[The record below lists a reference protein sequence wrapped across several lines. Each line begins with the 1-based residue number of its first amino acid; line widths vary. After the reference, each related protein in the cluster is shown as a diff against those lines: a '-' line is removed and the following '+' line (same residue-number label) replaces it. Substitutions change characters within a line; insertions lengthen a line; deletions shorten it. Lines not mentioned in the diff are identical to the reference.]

1 MPSKVLAMS
10 KRLRQLDQAL
20 FWRSYLLTVGFLM
33 FSGASVVGYAA
44 WNGSLE
50 LEWWGVL
57 VTSAIILG
65 GALLFG
71 FGIFGRNSKM
81 EGWADVASTHEAAI
95 ILVVISYPV
104 YLILKLFYR
113 PR

>member
-1 MPSKVLAMS
+1 MS

-33 FSGASVVGYAA
+33 FSGASVVGYSA

-65 GALLFG
+65 GALLCG

-104 YLILKLFYR
+104 YLLLKLFYR

>member
-1 MPSKVLAMS
+1 
-10 KRLRQLDQAL
+10 
-20 FWRSYLLTVGFLM
+20 M
-33 FSGASVVGYAA
+33 FCGAAFVGYLA
-44 WNGSLE
+44 WNGSLQ

-57 VTSAIILG
+57 VTSTIILG

-71 FGIFGRNSKM
+71 FGIFGRSSKM

>member
-1 MPSKVLAMS
+1 MS
-10 KRLRQLDQAL
+10 KRLRQLDGAL

-33 FSGASVVGYAA
+33 FAGASIVGYAA
-44 WNGSLE
+44 WAGSFE

-57 VTSAIILG
+57 VSSAILLV

-71 FGIFGRNSKM
+71 VGVFGSNSKM
-81 EGWADVASTHEAAI
+81 EGWADAASTHEAAI
-95 ILVVISYPV
+95 ILFVISYPV